1 MLLGLFTGEVTVTG
15 VLIRIFCVLLCLT
28 IHEVAHGFAAL
39 KLGDATA
46 KNMGRLTL
54 NPIPHIDPVGGLLLL
69 MGGFGWAKPVPV
81 DARNFT
87 RKINMRT
94 GMAITAFAGPL
105 SNLLFAF
112 VIMLIDAILWNSGV
126 LFGIGNN
133 ALDTYMTFYYSLVG
147 LNIGLAVFNLIPL
160 PPLDG
165 SWILSSFLPYRLH
178 NQYMR
183 IQRFGFLILILLVVS
198 PIGNFLVFLVNHI
211 YRFYNW
217 VIQLLP
223 FV

>member
-1 MLLGLFTGEVTVTG
+1 MLFGLFSNPLETV
-15 VLIRIFCVLLCLT
+15 IRIFCVLLCLT

-39 KLGDATA
+39 KLGDGTA

-54 NPIPHIDPVGGLLLL
+54 NPIPHIDPIGGLLMLF
-69 MGGFGWAKPVPV
+69 GGFGWAKPVPI
-81 DARNFT
+81 DPRNFT
-87 RKINMRT
+87 RKVTMRT

-112 VIMLIDAILWNSGV
+112 VVMLTHAILWNSGV
-126 LFGIGNN
+126 LFGMNDV
-133 ALDTYMTFYYSLVG
+133 ALNTYLTFYFTLTG

-165 SWILSSFLPYRLH
+165 SWILSSFLPYRMH

-183 IQRFGFLILILLVVS
+183 IQRFGFLILILLVMS
-198 PIGNFLVFLVNHI
+198 PLGGFLTFLVNHI
-211 YRFYNW
+211 WNFYAW
-217 VIQLLP
+217 IIGLLP
-223 FV
+223 FVS

>member
-1 MLLGLFTGEVTVTG
+1 MFFGLFTDPLQTV
-15 VLIRIFCVLLCLT
+15 IRIFCVLLCLT

-54 NPIPHIDPVGGLLLL
+54 NPIPHIDPIGGLLMLL
-69 MGGFGWAKPVPV
+69 GGFGWAKPVPI
-81 DARNFT
+81 DPRNFT
-87 RKINMRT
+87 RKVTMRA

-112 VIMLIDAILWNSGV
+112 IVMLTHAILWNSGV
-126 LFGIGNN
+126 LFGMSD
-133 ALDTYMTFYYSLVG
+133 AVLDTYLTFYFTLAG
-147 LNIGLAVFNLIPL
+147 LNIGLAIFNLIPL

-165 SWILSSFLPYRLH
+165 SWILSSILPHKLH

-183 IQRFGFLILILLVVS
+183 IQRFGFLILILLVMS
-198 PIGNFLVFLVNHI
+198 PIGRFLGFLVNHVWN
-211 YRFYNW
+211 FYEW
-217 VIQLLP
+217 IIGLLP